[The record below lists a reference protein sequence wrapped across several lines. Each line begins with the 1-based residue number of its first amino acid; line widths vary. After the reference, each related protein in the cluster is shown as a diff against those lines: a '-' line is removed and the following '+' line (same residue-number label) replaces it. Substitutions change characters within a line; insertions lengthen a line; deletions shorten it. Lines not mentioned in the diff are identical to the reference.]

1 MNIFKLERSLQT
13 DFNKSVSIETIRL
26 KYEDY
31 MNSLSFKTNPG
42 SEEVFFTRTNQ
53 YRGEALKV
61 FRDGHVSIFIQH
73 DKHDKLNINWSVEL
87 DILYYLSGLTEFIMG
102 FTVNLIFNSPLF
114 LSIIIGLI
122 GTILTIIIGIFN
134 ILDKTDEINSAC
146 LEL

>member
-42 SEEVFFTRTNQ
+42 SEEVFFTRRNQ

-61 FRDGHVSIFIQH
+61 FRDGHISIFIQQ
-73 DKHDKLNINWSVEL
+73 DKLNINWSVEL
-87 DILYYLSGLTEFIMG
+87 DILYFLSGLTGFILG

-134 ILDKTDEINSAC
+134 IIDKTDEINSAC